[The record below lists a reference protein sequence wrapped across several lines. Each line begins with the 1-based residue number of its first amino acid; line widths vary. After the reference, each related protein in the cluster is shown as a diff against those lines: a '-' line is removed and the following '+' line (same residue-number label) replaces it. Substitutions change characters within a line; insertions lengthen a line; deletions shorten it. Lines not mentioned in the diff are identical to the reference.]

1 MRLFVALW
9 PPDEVVRRLEQLHRK
24 DQRGVRFVAPDRW
37 HVTVRFLGEALPDEV
52 AAALDRARFAPTTID
67 LGPGVDLLGDRLV
80 VVPARGADDLA
91 AEATRVTRDLG
102 SEPPRASFRGHLTL
116 ARLQRRAQLPRI
128 LGHHVEASWT
138 PTEVALV
145 ASTLRPDHVRY
156 ETIATWPLGGSGEG
170 LAPQTAT

>member
-9 PPDEVVRRLEQLHRK
+9 PPDHVVRRLEELHRK
-24 DQRGVRFVAPDRW
+24 DQRGVRFVDPDRW
-37 HVTVRFLGEALPDEV
+37 HVTVRFLGDADPDEV
-52 AAALDRARFAPTTID
+52 GEALDRGRFAPTTVE

-91 AEATRVTRDLG
+91 AEVARATAGLG
-102 SEPPRASFRGHLTL
+102 SEPPRSRYRGHLTL

-128 LGHHVEASWT
+128 LGHHVDASWE
-138 PTEVALV
+138 PDEVALV

-156 ETIATWPLGGSGEG
+156 ETIGTWPLD
-170 LAPQTAT
+170 ADPAQTAS